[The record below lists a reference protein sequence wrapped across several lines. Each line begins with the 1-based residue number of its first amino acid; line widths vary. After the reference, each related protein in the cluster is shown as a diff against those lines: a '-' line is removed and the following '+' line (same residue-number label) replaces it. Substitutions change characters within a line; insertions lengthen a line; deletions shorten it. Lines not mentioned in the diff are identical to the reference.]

1 MLTSE
6 KKRKQK
12 QKKIRH
18 MEYYNL
24 VDVFDKLYADSKD
37 GKVFTGLIE
46 IITSE
51 ENIKLAYRNIKRN
64 TGSNTSGVD
73 GRTIKY
79 VEAMPAE
86 RLIDIVRNKLT
97 YYKPQPV
104 KRVEIPKPNGKFRPL
119 GIPTITDR
127 LVQQCILQVL
137 EPICEAK
144 FHERSN
150 GFRPNR
156 SAENAIAQSYKMIQ
170 HRNLHFVV
178 DVDIKGFFDNV
189 NHTKLKQQIWSMGI
203 RDKKLICIIG
213 EMLKAPIVMPDNSR
227 IIPTKGTPQGG
238 ILSPL
243 LSNIVLNELDWW
255 ITSQWENIP
264 IRKTF
269 KEYYNPANGS
279 LVKSSYYRELR
290 KSTLKEMYI
299 VRYADDFKIFCR
311 NYEAAKRIFHAV
323 RMWLVERLKLEIS
336 EEKSK
341 VINLRKS
348 YSDFLGF
355 KIKAV
360 PKRGSY
366 TVSSHISDKAVER
379 ITSQLKRQILKIESP
394 ANEKERWG
402 AINHYNGMVIGIH
415 SYYSIATLV
424 NLDCNKISRVVYPDL
439 KQRLGYGKRGEL
451 KKHGNELRGFIKE
464 RYGKSEAMRYVNGF
478 PIIPISYVQTRA
490 PMWKRRKINKY
501 TKEGRAEIHKALGV
515 NMNILHALMSAKEV
529 NRSIEYMDNRISL
542 YAAQHGKCAVTG
554 KALRYEE
561 IHCHHVTPIQ
571 YGGSDRYSNLKIVH
585 VNVHHLIHAVS
596 PEIIAKYMS
605 IVSPSEQELDKINTL
620 RKRAKL
626 QPITA

>member
-6 KKRKQK
+6 KKRK

-24 VDVFDKLYADSKD
+24 VDVFDQLYADSKD
-37 GKVFTGLIE
+37 GKAFTRLME
-46 IITSE
+46 IITSA

-64 TGSNTSGVD
+64 TGSNTAGVD

-79 VEAMPAE
+79 LETLPAE
-86 RLIDIVRNKLT
+86 RLIEIVRNKLT

-104 KRVEIPKPNGKFRPL
+104 KRVEIPKPNGKLRPL

-127 LVQQCILQVL
+127 LIQQCILQVL

-170 HRNLHFVV
+170 YRNLHFVV

-213 EMLKAPIVMPDNSR
+213 EMLKAPIVLPDNSR

-255 ITSQWENIP
+255 VSSQWENIP

-269 KEYYNPANGS
+269 KEYYNPVNGS

-290 KSTLKEMYI
+290 KTTLKEMYI
-299 VRYADDFKIFCR
+299 VRYADDFKIFCS
-311 NYEAAKRIFHAV
+311 NHEAAVKIFHAV
-323 RMWLVERLKLEIS
+323 KRWLAERLKLEIS

-360 PKRGSY
+360 PKRNSY

-402 AINHYNGMVIGIH
+402 AVNHYNGMVIGIH

-424 NLDCNKISRVVYPDL
+424 NLDCKKISRVVYASM
-439 KQRLGYGKRGEL
+439 KRRLGYGKRGEL

-478 PIIPISYVQTRA
+478 PIIPVSYVQTRA
-490 PMWKRRKINKY
+490 PMWKRRKVNKY
-501 TKEGRAEIHKALGV
+501 TEEGRAEIHKALGV
-515 NMNILHALMSAKEV
+515 NMNILHALMSVKEV

-561 IHCHHVTPIQ
+561 IHCHHVTPVQ
-571 YGGSDRYSNLKIVH
+571 YGGNDRYSNLKIVH
-585 VNVHHLIHAVS
+585 VNVHHLIHAVT
-596 PEIIAKYMS
+596 PETIAKYMLM
-605 IVSPSEQELDKINTL
+605 VSPNEQELSKINTL